1 MMVSLS
7 SRRVPVR
14 CMDDETT
21 REEEKDQASRRAA
34 DASIVF
40 ARRRPSRRHLTTTD
54 FEALGVVLNTALY
67 ISYTIVLIAMCLLS
81 LNKKK
86 GSRFEQQVLPFFREK
101 RGRGF
106 RV

>member
-1 MMVSLS
+1 MMMMVSLS

-40 ARRRPSRRHLTTTD
+40 ARRRPSSRRHLTTTD

-67 ISYTIVLIAMCLLS
+67 IVHDSFDCDL
-81 LNKKK
+81 
-86 GSRFEQQVLPFFREK
+86 
-101 RGRGF
+101 
-106 RV
+106 

>member
-1 MMVSLS
+1 MMMVSLS

-40 ARRRPSRRHLTTTD
+40 ARHRRPRSRRRHLTTTD

-67 ISYTIVLIAMCLLS
+67 IVHDSFDCDVSSLS
-81 LNKKK
+81 
-86 GSRFEQQVLPFFREK
+86 E
-101 RGRGF
+101 
-106 RV
+106 

>member
-1 MMVSLS
+1 MMMMVSLS

-21 REEEKDQASRRAA
+21 REEEKDQASRQAA

-40 ARRRPSRRHLTTTD
+40 ARRRRRPRSRRHLTTTTD

-67 ISYTIVLIAMCLLS
+67 YRLHDSFDCDFL
-81 LNKKK
+81 
-86 GSRFEQQVLPFFREK
+86 
-101 RGRGF
+101 
-106 RV
+106 

>member
-1 MMVSLS
+1 MMMVSLS

-40 ARRRPSRRHLTTTD
+40 ARRRRPRSRRRHLTTTD

-67 ISYTIVLIAMCLLS
+67 ILHDSFDCDVSSLS
-81 LNKKK
+81 
-86 GSRFEQQVLPFFREK
+86 E
-101 RGRGF
+101 
-106 RV
+106 

>member
-1 MMVSLS
+1 MMMVSLS
-7 SRRVPVR
+7 SRRNVPVR

-40 ARRRPSRRHLTTTD
+40 ARRRRPRSRRRHLTTTD

-67 ISYTIVLIAMCLLS
+67 ILHDSFDCDVFS
-81 LNKKK
+81 L
-86 GSRFEQQVLPFFREK
+86 
-101 RGRGF
+101 
-106 RV
+106 